1 MRINEKQKQL
11 DMKDFQ
17 SLQQKLSTQRVSIVP
32 TYENLLVSYA
42 RLYSNMTEEG
52 KKQIELQLSKI
63 GVALDNLNKGKN

>member
-63 GVALDNLNKGKN
+63 GVALDNLNKGK